1 MSIYNKTNDSIIDKQ
16 LTDSIQKYS
25 NEYNSNYELNLE
37 IEKEISNMYLDVN
50 AKNDKIINELDKMR
64 ISDMANDYF
73 FLKNLS
79 KNNN

>member
-1 MSIYNKTNDSIIDKQ
+1 MRNKQ

-37 IEKEISNMYLDVN
+37 IEKEISNKYLDLN
-50 AKNDKIINELDKMR
+50 AKNDKIINKLDKMR

-73 FLKNLS
+73 FLQNLT
-79 KNNN
+79 KNNQK